1 MKYEISEFYCIN
13 CGNRG
18 IDLMRRQ
25 SKQHKAGH
33 MKKLYC
39 LNCQIFCNHYECH
52 NLEDVNKFKNKFEKG
67 EFIELAKE
75 SIEECKK
82 DRWMYERTS
91 TNDGNSGRR

>member
-18 IDLMRRQ
+18 IDILRSHNKR
-25 SKQHKAGH
+25 HKAGH
-33 MKKLYC
+33 MKKLNC
-39 LNCQIFCNHYECH
+39 LHCQATCNHYECPSS
-52 NLEDVNKFKNKFEKG
+52 EDVDEFKNKFNNG
-67 EFIELAKE
+67 EFVKLAKE

-82 DRWMYERTS
+82 ERWMYERTS